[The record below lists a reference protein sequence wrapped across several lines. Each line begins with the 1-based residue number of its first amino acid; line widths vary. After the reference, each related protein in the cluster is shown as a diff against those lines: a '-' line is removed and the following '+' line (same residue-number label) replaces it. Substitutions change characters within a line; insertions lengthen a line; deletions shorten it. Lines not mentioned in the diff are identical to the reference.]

1 MAGKIVVTHP
11 EIKGEAGFTKIS
23 VESAIQKAR
32 ASATFS
38 DPSASVSFVK
48 IEAESAYQFAKGL
61 IEWADIRATEMVL
74 DPFSLNQYPVDL
86 FEVLESASISTE
98 KAFLDAF
105 GFSDSHVMQIAKAID
120 ESFELT
126 ETVDIVLIVLRDFSD
141 STAISDVAVLDLD
154 KSVSNSISFTD
165 SQLKEINK
173 GNTETL
179 SFLEGVERDL
189 SKPIDDATSIADSF
203 GRVVAYVRAAS
214 SAFTLD
220 EVVSISQNFGV
231 DKTNILSLTDSFS
244 YEMRAG
250 HNSVLNASALNTYTL
265 NS

>member
-1 MAGKIVVTHP
+1 MAGKIVVTNP

-38 DPSASVSFVK
+38 DPSASVSFVQ

-61 IEWADIRATEMVL
+61 IEWADIKATEMVL

-86 FEVLESASISTE
+86 FEILESASISTE
-98 KAFLDAF
+98 KVFLDAL
-105 GFSDSHVMQIAKAID
+105 GFSDAHVMEIAKAID
-120 ESFELT
+120 EGFGLT
-126 ETVDIVLIVLRDFSD
+126 ETVDIVLTIFRNFSD

-165 SQLKEINK
+165 SQLKEISK
-173 GNTETL
+173 GATETL
-179 SFLEGVERDL
+179 SFLEGVERGL
-189 SKPIDDATSIADSF
+189 SKPVNDATSIADSF